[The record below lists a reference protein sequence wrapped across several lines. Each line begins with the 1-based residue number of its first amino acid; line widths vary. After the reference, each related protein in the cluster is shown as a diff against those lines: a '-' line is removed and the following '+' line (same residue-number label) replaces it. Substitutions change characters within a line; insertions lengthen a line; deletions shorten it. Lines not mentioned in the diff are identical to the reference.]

1 MMRYKLLALWIVAFA
16 LTACSGAA
24 NPGTPA
30 GVGTFEQAPCPIE
43 LPDEAPYGVDEG
55 TSLKRPKDIVC
66 GYVTV
71 PEEHAVQN
79 DRTIRLAV
87 AIVKATG
94 DDPAPDP
101 MVIESGGPGGSSV
114 ASAPGVF
121 SGQFSDIREKR
132 DIVFIEQR
140 GTTYSEPALLC
151 EEQYR
156 AGIEVLGEDLDAETK
171 EARVLAGLQACRD
184 RLAAEGVNLSAYDTV
199 ENAADIPMVMT
210 ALGYEQFNLYGVSYG
225 TYLAQHVM
233 RAAPGRL
240 RSVILDGVVPMD
252 PSLRVG
258 VVQGTDH
265 AIRRIFAAC
274 AENPTCNARY
284 PDLETVFF
292 DLVAQYDSQPITIEV
307 EVPDIYFPVDVRVT
321 GDQLVSQLYQHIY
334 HTAAI
339 PLIPAQIYALAE
351 GDHAFIDNMEDYVVG
366 NEVFSRGM
374 YYSVR
379 CAESNE
385 YLAPYGTT
393 EGAYPEIAR
402 MLAPGAESIKASCD
416 VWDVEPLSDARY
428 TPVTDAI
435 PTLILSGELD
445 PVTPPENGAVVAA
458 SLPDAYA
465 YTFPGVGHGS
475 FSKSAC
481 SISIVAQFLD
491 DPTHAPDATCIAD
504 MELAFVSGL
513 SLEELTLKPM
523 TVPEYGI
530 HALAPEGWHRI
541 DTDYYVAAD
550 LTVELVITENR
561 EDELDDFLDEWEASD
576 VLSRVESHGR
586 TWELRGIAK
595 HGAAGHLA
603 TSPSDDGFYM
613 VLAISTPENK
623 GDLYTTIFKPIVDAF
638 EVRR

>member
-1 MMRYKLLALWIVAFA
+1 MRYRLLALWIVMFA

-24 NPGTPA
+24 NPDTPS
-30 GVGTFEQAPCPIE
+30 GVGTFDWAPCPIE
-43 LPDEAPYGVDEG
+43 LPEEAPYGVEEG
-55 TSLKRPKDIVC
+55 TSLTRPKDIVC

-71 PEEHAVQN
+71 PEEHAIDN

-101 MVIESGGPGGSSV
+101 MVIESGGPGGSSI
-114 ASAPGVF
+114 ASAPAMF
-121 SGQFSDIREKR
+121 SGQFADIREKR

-151 EEQYR
+151 EEQYQ
-156 AGIEVLGEDLDAETK
+156 AGIEVLGEDLDAEAK
-171 EARVLAGLQACRD
+171 AAHMLEGLQACRD

-199 ENAADIPMVMT
+199 ENAADIPLVMT
-210 ALGYEQFNLYGVSYG
+210 ALGYEQFNLYGISYA

-233 RAAPGRL
+233 RAAPDRL

-258 VVQGTDH
+258 VVQGTDR
-265 AIRRIFAAC
+265 AIRRVFAAC
-274 AENPTCNARY
+274 VENPTCNARY

-321 GDQLVSQLYQHIY
+321 GDQ
-334 HTAAI
+334 
-339 PLIPAQIYALAE
+339 
-351 GDHAFIDNMEDYVVG
+351 AFIDTMADYVLG

-385 YLAPYGTT
+385 YLAPYGRT

-402 MLAPGAESIKASCD
+402 MLAPGAESIQASCD
-416 VWDVEPLSDARY
+416 VWDVEPLGDERY
-428 TPVTDAI
+428 TPVTDTI

-445 PVTPPENGAVVAA
+445 PVTPPENGAVVAEA
-458 SLPDAYA
+458 LPDAYA
-465 YTFPGVGHGS
+465 YTFPGVGHGA
-475 FSKSAC
+475 FTKSAC

-491 DPTHAPDATCIAD
+491 DPTRAPDATCIED

-513 SLEELTLKPM
+513 SLEELTLKPV
-523 TVPEYGI
+523 TVPAYGI
-530 HALAPEGWHRI
+530 EAVAPEGWHRI
-541 DTDYYVAAD
+541 DADYYIAAD
-550 LTVELVITENR
+550 LTVELVITENQT
-561 EDELDDFLDEWEASD
+561 DEPDDSLDEWEASD
-576 VLSRVESHGR
+576 VLSRIESHGR
-586 TWELRGIAK
+586 TWDLRGIAK

-603 TSPSDDGFYM
+603 ISPSDDGFYM
-613 VLAISTPENK
+613 VLVISTPENK
-623 GDLYTTIFKPIVDAF
+623 GDLYPTIFKPIVDAF